1 MSLQQK
7 LKEFNNYKTQLK
19 EDIKDDTEPI
29 ISFLNDI
36 DYGTKSLENSC
47 IEVFKRAKT
56 NTLEENKITRKLLQ
70 EQDIA
75 VLGVCL
81 EWDHNEWFC
90 DMVKTIES
98 LYEYEENGLLI
109 EDLYPDNLS
118 VIPAL
123 PQVYDAAVLFYEAT
137 NSQSKSRI
145 DEALTEVS
153 KVVMECIIHHLGLSE
168 SETYV
173 KSADKV

>member
-7 LKEFNNYKTQLK
+7 FKEFNTYKTQLIEDTK
-19 EDIKDDTEPI
+19 DDIKPI
-29 ISFLNDI
+29 ISFLSDI
-36 DYGTKSLENSC
+36 DYGTKRVENSC
-47 IEVFKRAKT
+47 IEVFEKAKT
-56 NTLEENKITRKLLQ
+56 NTLKENKFTRKLLQ

-75 VLGVCL
+75 KLGIYL
-81 EWDHNEWFC
+81 EWNHNKWFR
-90 DMVKTIES
+90 DMVKTIEH
-98 LYEYEENGLLI
+98 LYEYDEDSLAI
-109 EDLYPDNLS
+109 DDLYPNHLS

-137 NSQSKSRI
+137 NSRSKKRI

-168 SETYV
+168 SETYI
-173 KSADKV
+173 KSANKV